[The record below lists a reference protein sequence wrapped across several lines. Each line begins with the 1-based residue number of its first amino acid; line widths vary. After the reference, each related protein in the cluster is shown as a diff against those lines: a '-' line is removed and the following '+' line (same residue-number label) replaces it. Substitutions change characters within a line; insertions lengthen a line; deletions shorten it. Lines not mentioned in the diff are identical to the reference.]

1 MRGAS
6 TQEAKQ
12 ALRSAGLARRAALAE
27 ADCQLLSRAIQVRAL
42 QLHGYLACH
51 SVALYSAVQNEVRT
65 DELLAHALQ
74 SGKKVFYPRVG
85 ENDGD
90 GLFRVLAADELRA
103 GRYGILEP
111 AGTTR
116 LADVEFAALTI
127 FVPGVAFDMQGN
139 RLGRGRGW
147 YDRLLQQAGER
158 AAIVALAYEFQI
170 VDAVPAGPGDQKV
183 NYVITEKR
191 VVDCGTASAQSSRI
205 F

>member
-1 MRGAS
+1 MPGAS

-27 ADCQLLSRAIQVRAL
+27 TDCQLLSRAIQVRAL
-42 QLHGYLACH
+42 QFACYLACH
-51 SVALYSAVQNEVRT
+51 SVALYSAIQNEVRT

-116 LADVEFAALTI
+116 LVDVEFEALTI

>member
-1 MRGAS
+1 MRGVSA
-6 TQEAKQ
+6 QESKQ

-27 ADCQLLSRAIQVRAL
+27 VDCQLLSRAIQARAR
-42 QLHGYLACH
+42 QLPCYLTCR
-51 SVALYSAVQNEVRT
+51 SVALYSAIQNEVRT
-65 DELLAHALQ
+65 DDLVAHALR

-85 ENDGD
+85 EDD
-90 GLFRVLAADELRA
+90 SAGLFRVLAADELRS

-111 AGTTR
+111 TGTTR
-116 LADVEFAALTI
+116 LTEAEFVALTI
-127 FVPGVAFDMQGN
+127 FVPGVAFDTQGN
-139 RLGRGRGW
+139 RLGRGQGW

-158 AAIVALAYEFQI
+158 VAIVALAYEFQI

-191 VVDCGTASAQSSRI
+191 VVDCGTASARSSRT

>member
-6 TQEAKQ
+6 TREAKH

-27 ADCQLLSRAIQVRAL
+27 ADCQLLSRAIQARAL
-42 QLHGYLACH
+42 QLHCYLARR
-51 SVALYSAVQNEVRT
+51 SVALYNAIQNEVRT
-65 DELLAHALQ
+65 DDLLAHALQ

-85 ENDGD
+85 EFDSA

-111 AGTTR
+111 TGTAR
-116 LADVEFAALTI
+116 LAKAEFEALTI
-127 FVPGVAFDMQGN
+127 FVPGVAFDMLGN
-139 RLGRGRGW
+139 RLGRGQGW
-147 YDRLLQQAGER
+147 YDRLLQRAGER

-170 VDAVPAGPGDQKV
+170 VDAVPTGPEDQNV
-183 NYVITEKR
+183 NYVITEER
-191 VVDCGTASAQSSRI
+191 VVHCGSASAQLSRV

>member
-27 ADCQLLSRAIQVRAL
+27 TDCRLLSRAIQARAL
-42 QLHGYLACH
+42 QLHCYLACH
-51 SVALYSAVQNEVRT
+51 SVALYSAIQNEVRT

-74 SGKKVFYPRVG
+74 SGKKVFYPSVG
-85 ENDGD
+85 EDDGD

-116 LADVEFAALTI
+116 LTDVEFAALTI

-139 RLGRGRGW
+139 RLGRGRGC
-147 YDRLLQQAGER
+147 YDRLLQEASER

-170 VDAVPAGPGDQKV
+170 VDAVPTGPGDQKV

>member
-27 ADCQLLSRAIQVRAL
+27 ADCQLLSRAIQARVL
-42 QLHGYLACH
+42 QWHCYLTCR
-51 SVALYSAVQNEVRT
+51 SVALYSAIQNEVGT
-65 DELLAHALQ
+65 DDLLAHALK

-85 ENDGD
+85 KDDSAGF
-90 GLFRVLAADELRA
+90 FRVLAADELRA
-103 GRYGILEP
+103 GRFGILEP

-116 LADVEFAALTI
+116 LAGVEFEALTI
-127 FVPGVAFDMQGN
+127 FVPGVAFDLQGN

-170 VDAVPAGPGDQKV
+170 VDAVPTGPGDQKV

-191 VVDCGTASAQSSRI
+191 VVDCGTASAQLSRI

>member
-1 MRGAS
+1 MPGAS

-42 QLHGYLACH
+42 QLHCYLACH
-51 SVALYSAVQNEVRT
+51 SVALYSAIQNEVRT

-74 SGKKVFYPRVG
+74 SGKKVFYPRVD

-116 LADVEFAALTI
+116 PADVEFEALTI

-147 YDRLLQQAGER
+147 YDRLLQQAGEP

-170 VDAVPAGPGDQKV
+170 VGAVPTGPGDQKV

-191 VVDCGTASAQSSRI
+191 VVDCGTASAQSGRI

>member
-42 QLHGYLACH
+42 QLHWYLACN
-51 SVALYSAVQNEVRT
+51 SVALYSAIQNEVRT

-170 VDAVPAGPGDQKV
+170 VDAVPTGPGDQKV

>member
-6 TQEAKQ
+6 TQEAKR

-27 ADCQLLSRAIQVRAL
+27 TDCQLLSRVIQVRAR
-42 QLHGYLACH
+42 QLHCYLACH
-51 SVALYSAVQNEVRT
+51 SVALYSAIQNEVRT

-85 ENDGD
+85 EDDGD

-170 VDAVPAGPGDQKV
+170 VGAVPTGPGDQKV

-191 VVDCGTASAQSSRI
+191 VVDCGTASAQSGRI

>member
-27 ADCQLLSRAIQVRAL
+27 TDCQLLSRVIQVRAR
-42 QLHGYLACH
+42 QLHCYLACH
-51 SVALYSAVQNEVRT
+51 SVALYSAIQNEVRT

-74 SGKKVFYPRVG
+74 SGKKVFYPRLG
-85 ENDGD
+85 EDDGD
-90 GLFRVLAADELRA
+90 GLFRVIAADELRV

-111 AGTTR
+111 AGTIR
-116 LADVEFAALTI
+116 LADMEFAELTI

-147 YDRLLQQAGER
+147 YDRLLQQAGEP

-191 VVDCGTASAQSSRI
+191 VVDCGTASAKSSRI

>member
-27 ADCQLLSRAIQVRAL
+27 VDCQLLSRAIQARAL
-42 QLHGYLACH
+42 QLHWYLACH

-65 DELLAHALQ
+65 DDLLAHALQ
-74 SGKKVFYPRVG
+74 SGNKVFYPRVG
-85 ENDGD
+85 EDDGD

-170 VDAVPAGPGDQKV
+170 VDAVPTGPGDQKV

-191 VVDCGTASAQSSRI
+191 VVNCGTASAQSSRI

>member
-27 ADCQLLSRAIQVRAL
+27 VDCQLLSRAIQARAL
-42 QLHGYLACH
+42 QLHWYLACH

-65 DELLAHALQ
+65 DDLLAHALQ

-85 ENDGD
+85 EDDGD

-170 VDAVPAGPGDQKV
+170 VDAVPTGPGDQKV

-191 VVDCGTASAQSSRI
+191 VVNCGTASAQSSRI

>member
-12 ALRSAGLARRAALAE
+12 ALRSKGLARRAALAE
-27 ADCQLLSRAIQVRAL
+27 ADCQLLSRAIQARVL
-42 QLHGYLACH
+42 QWHCYLTCR
-51 SVALYSAVQNEVRT
+51 SVALYSAIQNEVRT
-65 DELLAHALQ
+65 DDLLAHALE

-85 ENDGD
+85 EDDSAGF
-90 GLFRVLAADELRA
+90 FRVLAADEMRA

-116 LADVEFAALTI
+116 LADVEFEALTI
-127 FVPGVAFDMQGN
+127 FVPGVAFDLQGN

-183 NYVITEKR
+183 NYAITEKR
-191 VVDCGTASAQSSRI
+191 VVDCGTASAQLSRI

>member
-27 ADCQLLSRAIQVRAL
+27 VDCQLLSRAIQVRAL
-42 QLHGYLACH
+42 QFACYLACH
-51 SVALYSAVQNEVRT
+51 SVALYSAIQNEVRT

-74 SGKKVFYPRVG
+74 SGKKVFYPRLG
-85 ENDGD
+85 EDDGD

-205 F
+205 Y

>member
-1 MRGAS
+1 MRGDS
-6 TQEAKQ
+6 TQKAKQ

-27 ADCQLLSRAIQVRAL
+27 ADCQLLSRAIQARAL
-42 QLHGYLACH
+42 QLHCYLACH
-51 SVALYSAVQNEVRT
+51 SVALYSAIQNEIRT
-65 DELLAHALQ
+65 DDLAAHALQ
-74 SGKKVFYPRVG
+74 SGKKVFYPCVG
-85 ENDGD
+85 EDANAGF
-90 GLFRVLAADELRA
+90 FRVLAADELRA

-116 LADVEFAALTI
+116 LADVEFEALTI
-127 FVPGVAFDMQGN
+127 FVPGVAFDTQGN

-170 VDAVPAGPGDQKV
+170 VDAVPTGPEDQKV

-191 VVDCGTASAQSSRI
+191 VVDCGPASAQSSRM

>member
-1 MRGAS
+1 
-6 TQEAKQ
+6 
-12 ALRSAGLARRAALAE
+12 
-27 ADCQLLSRAIQVRAL
+27 
-42 QLHGYLACH
+42 
-51 SVALYSAVQNEVRT
+51 
-65 DELLAHALQ
+65 
-74 SGKKVFYPRVG
+74 
-85 ENDGD
+85 
-90 GLFRVLAADELRA
+90 
-103 GRYGILEP
+103 
-111 AGTTR
+111 
-116 LADVEFAALTI
+116 VEFAALTI

>member
-27 ADCQLLSRAIQVRAL
+27 ADCQLLSRAIQARAL
-42 QLHGYLACH
+42 QLHCYLACH
-51 SVALYSAVQNEVRT
+51 SVALYSAIQNEVGT
-65 DELLAHALQ
+65 DDLLAHALQ

-85 ENDGD
+85 EDD
-90 GLFRVLAADELRA
+90 SAGLFRVLAADELRA

-111 AGTTR
+111 ADSTR
-116 LADVEFAALTI
+116 LAEAEFEALTI
-127 FVPGVAFDMQGN
+127 FVPGVAFDMFGN
-139 RLGRGRGW
+139 RLGRGQGW
-147 YDRLLQQAGER
+147 YDRLLER
-158 AAIVALAYEFQI
+158 ARERATIVALAYEFQI

-183 NYVITEKR
+183 NYVITERR
-191 VVDCGTASAQSSRI
+191 VVDCGTASAQLSRI

>member
-1 MRGAS
+1 MRGIS

-12 ALRSAGLARRAALAE
+12 ALRSAGLARCAALAE
-27 ADCQLLSRAIQVRAL
+27 ADCQLLSRAIQARAL
-42 QLHGYLACH
+42 QLHCYLPCH
-51 SVALYSAVQNEVRT
+51 SVALYSAIQNEVRT
-65 DELLAHALQ
+65 DDLLAHALQ

-85 ENDGD
+85 GEASA
-90 GLFRVLAADELRA
+90 GLFRVLAADELRV

-116 LADVEFAALTI
+116 LADVEFEALTI
-127 FVPGVAFDMQGN
+127 FVPGVAFDTQGN

-170 VDAVPAGPGDQKV
+170 VDAVPTGPGDQKV
-183 NYVITEKR
+183 NYVITEMR
-191 VVDCGTASAQSSRI
+191 VVDCGTVSAQSSRI